1 MSLGEVVLGPRAPR
15 RARAA
20 LVHGIA
26 AARLTL
32 ELDLGLRARAAALAF
47 EALDTAVRYDE
58 LVGAIAED
66 TGVCPAEAPDGLG
79 YRWLVLSGADV
90 EDLAIA
96 ISLVAES
103 FEQAG
108 SWEQLLCAVFAFEPQ
123 GDASAVPVYLVYNL
137 ARGAFYAFVP
147 GRDDRDAAEERR
159 VQAAL
164 SDELRVEPDAECRY
178 PLWNLPGPING
189 SPRDFA

>member
-1 MSLGEVVLGPRAPR
+1 VSLGEVVLGPRAPR

-32 ELDLGLRARAAALAF
+32 EVDLGLRARAAALAF

-58 LVGAIAED
+58 LVAAIAED

-79 YRWLVLSGADV
+79 YRWLVFSGVDV
-90 EDLAIA
+90 EDLAIG

-108 SWEQLLCAVFAFEPQ
+108 SWEQLMCAVFAFEPQ

-147 GRDDRDAAEERR
+147 RGDDRDAAEERR
-159 VQAAL
+159 VQAVL
-164 SDELRVEPDAECRY
+164 SDELRVEPDAESRY
-178 PLWNLPGPING
+178 PLWNLPVTAL
-189 SPRDFA
+189 RR

>member
-1 MSLGEVVLGPRAPR
+1 VSLGEVVLGPRAPR

-32 ELDLGLRARAAALAF
+32 EVDLGLRARAAALAF

-58 LVGAIAED
+58 LVAAIAED
-66 TGVCPAEAPDGLG
+66 TGVCAAEAPDGLG

-108 SWEQLLCAVFAFEPQ
+108 SWEQLMCAVFAFEPQ

-147 GRDDRDAAEERR
+147 RGDDRDGAEERR
-159 VQAAL
+159 IQQVLAA
-164 SDELRVEPDAECRY
+164 ELRLEPDSQHRY
-178 PLWNLPGPING
+178 PLWHLPV
-189 SPRDFA
+189 